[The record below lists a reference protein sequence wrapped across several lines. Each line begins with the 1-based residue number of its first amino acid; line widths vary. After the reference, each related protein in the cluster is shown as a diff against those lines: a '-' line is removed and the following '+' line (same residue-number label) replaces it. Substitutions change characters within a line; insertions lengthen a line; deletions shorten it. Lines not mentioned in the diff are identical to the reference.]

1 MRIVFVIAL
10 GRAFRHGVCREVAR
24 KAGFRVMRTPELYL
38 STAFLIL
45 TTVIPAAGQSSPM
58 VDGQRYGQ
66 SALSSSAPSAPPNPG
81 TAAVAPAVQQLLNFS
96 DSEVKFDLRSL
107 MDTLRDRRHEG
118 WVLAAYPDPK
128 TTRPLIGAGFS
139 LDLPE
144 REHPQRDPLNPHPF
158 LEPSS
163 AELWQAA
170 GLDKE
175 RLQRILN
182 QYDENLAAW
191 SKRRYRKKI
200 GVLAPQITNEEAI
213 SLLRVSAI
221 QSIYNAKAYCRNF
234 DRLTESQQIAL
245 SQLVYQMGVNLEE
258 FDQFLSLI
266 NSSGSAAEMQTS
278 AEADAQHWKSVQQS
292 LIQSQW
298 ARHYRVRAVSVI
310 AMFDPQY
317 LNNPRAAEQQVGA
330 ILHPAVVHQRRRRS
344 AASLRVASYNGHSGG
359 VTRKKRPRGQN
370 KRGA

>member
-1 MRIVFVIAL
+1 
-10 GRAFRHGVCREVAR
+10 
-24 KAGFRVMRTPELYL
+24 MRTPGLFL
-38 STAFLIL
+38 NTAFLIL
-45 TTVIPAAGQSSPM
+45 TTAIPAAGQSSPI
-58 VDGQRYGQ
+58 VDGQGQGQ
-66 SALSSSAPSAPPNPG
+66 SALSTSAPPTASAANPNPNPNPG
-81 TAAVAPAVQQLLNFS
+81 TAAAVAPAVQQLLNFS

-175 RLQRILN
+175 RLQKILN

-191 SKRRYRKKI
+191 NKRRYRKKI
-200 GVLAPQITNEEAI
+200 TVLTPQITDEEAT

-234 DRLTESQQIAL
+234 DRLTESQQIAM

-266 NSSGSAAEMQTS
+266 NNDSSSSAEMQTTS
-278 AEADAQHWKSVQQS
+278 EADAQYWKSVQQT

-298 ARHYRVRAVSVI
+298 ARRYRVRAVSVI

-317 LNNPRAAEQQVGA
+317 LNDPRAAEQQVGA

-344 AASLRVASYNGHSGG
+344 AASLHAASYNRHSAGG
-359 VTRKKRPRGQN
+359 ARKKKSRG
-370 KRGA
+370 RTSEEPS

>member
-1 MRIVFVIAL
+1 MRASGLFL
-10 GRAFRHGVCREVAR
+10 N
-24 KAGFRVMRTPELYL
+24 
-38 STAFLIL
+38 TAFLIL
-45 TTVIPAAGQSSPM
+45 TTTIPVAGQSSPI
-58 VDGQRYGQ
+58 VDGEPHEQ
-66 SALSSSAPSAPPNPG
+66 STLSSSVPPASAAEPNPA
-81 TAAVAPAVQQLLNFS
+81 TATVAPAVQQLLNFS
-96 DSEVKFDLRSL
+96 DSEVKFDLQSL

-144 REHPQRDPLNPHPF
+144 REHVQRDPLNPHPF

-170 GLDKE
+170 GLEKE
-175 RLQRILN
+175 RLQKILN
-182 QYDENLAAW
+182 QYDENLATW
-191 SKRRYRKKI
+191 NKRRYRRKI
-200 GVLAPQITNEEAI
+200 GVLSPQITDEEAT

-258 FDQFLSLI
+258 FDQFLSLMND
-266 NSSGSAAEMQTS
+266 NSGTAAEMQTS
-278 AEADAQHWKSVQQS
+278 DEADAQHWKSVQQT

-344 AASLRVASYNGHSGG
+344 ASSLRVASYKGHSGG
-359 VTRKKRPRGQN
+359 APRKKKSRAQN